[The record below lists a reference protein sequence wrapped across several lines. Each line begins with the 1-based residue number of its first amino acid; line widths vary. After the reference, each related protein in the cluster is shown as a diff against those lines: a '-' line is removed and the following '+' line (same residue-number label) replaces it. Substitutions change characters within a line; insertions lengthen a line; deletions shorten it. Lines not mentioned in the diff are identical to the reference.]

1 MDEALARQAYN
12 AHIFKLNSNILK
24 LNSNSLPTW
33 DELLKKIKTFGFI
46 TSIPFLN
53 LKIDWTPKM
62 TYIAAT
68 NKDAQDIASVF
79 YENSWERLTK
89 F

>member
-33 DELLKKIKTFGFI
+33 DELTQE
-46 TSIPFLN
+46 
-53 LKIDWTPKM
+53 D
-62 TYIAAT
+62 
-68 NKDAQDIASVF
+68 QDLWIYYVNTIF
-79 YENSWERLTK
+79 KFEN
-89 F
+89 